1 MKGPPG
7 CHRRLFRQQAKS
19 DSAQILSRGLAGLR
33 IRHNVE
39 RDLLPLIEA
48 AHPCALDLLDVHE
61 DILAAVI
68 WLDESVAFVWI
79 EPLHDSLRHMLVFRI
94 EPHTGGIPPSR
105 PDRKG
110 VAHMRQTP

>member
-19 DSAQILSRGLAGLR
+19 DSAQILSRGLACLR

-48 AHPCALDLLDVHE
+48 VHPGALDLLDVHE
-61 DILAAVI
+61 DILAAI
-68 WLDESVAFVWI
+68 IRLDESVAFVWI
-79 EPLHDSLRHMLVFRI
+79 EPLHRTLSHSPVFQVM
-94 EPHTGGIPPSR
+94 PT
-105 PDRKG
+105 RKELPQRG
-110 VAHMRQTP
+110 RNRKS